1 MNDIPDT
8 APFDVAS
15 QHGPRPLPLFLDLL
29 VQQTT
34 PDTGRFRAA
43 LKGLRAYQDARRVA
57 YARPVS
63 EAARVGR
70 ACLYDYGGSG
80 TPVIFVPSLI
90 NPSSV
95 LDLAEGNSMLRW
107 LAGQN
112 LHPLLLDWGTPAPA
126 ERNLDIGGH
135 VEHYLLPLIAALREP
150 PILIGYCLG
159 GTMAVAA
166 AALAPVLGL
175 GLIASPWNFHGFPP
189 SARADML
196 ALWTTAE
203 PLCNQMGLLPIEVLQ
218 TGFWKLDPARTISKY
233 ENFSKLPPESEAAQ
247 SFVAVEDWAN
257 SGSPLTYGAGRQLF
271 IDFVEKDLP
280 GQGAWSVGGRQILPE
295 DLSCPTLD
303 IISLNDRIVP
313 AATAS
318 GLANRIETGAG
329 HVGMVVGRSAK
340 ETLWQPLAHW
350 LSRVQHS

>member
-29 VQQTT
+29 VQQTAM
-34 PDTGRFRAA
+34 DVGRAKAA
-43 LKGLRAYQDARRVA
+43 LSGLRAYQNAPRKA
-57 YARPVS
+57 YPRSVS
-63 EAARVGR
+63 EVARVGR

-80 TPVIFVPSLI
+80 APIIFVPSLI
-90 NPSSV
+90 NPASV

-112 LHPLLLDWGTPAPA
+112 LHPLLLDWGTPAPG
-126 ERNLDIGGH
+126 ERDLDIGGH
-135 VEHYLLPLIAALREP
+135 VERYLLPLIGALGEP
-150 PILIGYCLG
+150 PLLVGYCLG
-159 GTMAVAA
+159 GTMALAA

-175 GLIASPWNFHGFPP
+175 GLIASPWNFHGFPTA
-189 SARADML
+189 ARGDML
-196 ALWTTAE
+196 SLWATVE
-203 PLCNQMGLLPIEVLQ
+203 PLCKQLGLLPIEVLQ
-218 TGFWKLDPARTISKY
+218 TGFWKLDPARTIAKY
-233 ENFSKLPPESEAAQ
+233 ENFGRLPPESEAAQ
-247 SFVAVEDWAN
+247 TFVTVEDWAN
-257 SGSPLTYGAGRQLF
+257 SGSALTYGAGQQLF
-271 IDFVEKDLP
+271 VDFVAKDLP

-295 DLSCPTLD
+295 DLRCPTLD

-318 GLANRIETGAG
+318 GLPNRIETGAG

-350 LSRVQHS
+350 LSHVQQN